1 MRFIFVELVFL
12 IVGCVAYAAAPSTSC
27 PTGYVAV
34 TRSDFILSDTCP
46 AGFYISTGTLT
57 SCFTNVTNGCWMYIP
72 AGMSFTDEKGTY
84 EYTASCP
91 LT

>member
-1 MRFIFVELVFL
+1 MKKIAIIITFIPM
-12 IVGCVAYAAAPSTSC
+12 CAYAAAPSTSC

-34 TRSDFILSDTCP
+34 TRSDFILSDACS
-46 AGFYISTGTLT
+46 AGYVSTSTLT
-57 SCFTNVTNGCWMYIP
+57 SCLTNATNGCWMYVP

>member
-1 MRFIFVELVFL
+1 MRFIFVEFMF
-12 IVGCVAYAAAPSTSC
+12 IVAGFVAYAAAPSTSC
-27 PTGYVAV
+27 PSGYVAV
-34 TRSDFILSDTCP
+34 TRSDFILSDACS
-46 AGFYISTGTLT
+46 AGYVSTGTLT
-57 SCFTNVTNGCWMYIP
+57 SCLTSATNGCWMYVP

>member
-1 MRFIFVELVFL
+1 MKKIAIIIAFIPM
-12 IVGCVAYAAAPSTSC
+12 CAYAAAPSTSC
-27 PTGYVAV
+27 PSGYVAV
-34 TRSDFILSDTCP
+34 TRSDFILSDSCS
-46 AGFYISTGTLT
+46 AGYVSTGTLT
-57 SCFTNVTNGCWMYIP
+57 SCLTNATNGCWMYVP